1 MNYGQFLNMIPEAF
15 LVLALIV
22 VFIQDFI
29 ITNKKVKGYT
39 LAAMTIGLL
48 AVVTAT
54 CITAQPAEAFGGM
67 YVATKAANVMKAI
80 LAAGTLVVVLMAQPW
95 IESSTTTIKNEG
107 EIYMLVLS
115 TLLGM

>member
-29 ITNKKVKGYT
+29 ITGKQVKGYT
-39 LAAMTIGLL
+39 LAAMTMGLL
-48 AVVTAT
+48 AVVTVV
-54 CITAQPAEAFGGM
+54 CLTAQPAEAFGGM

-80 LAAGTLVVVLMAQPW
+80 LSAGTLIVVLMAQPW
-95 IESSTTTIKNEG
+95 IESSIATVSERASSI
-107 EIYMLVLS
+107 S
-115 TLLGM
+115 SC